1 MTANTNLVPE
11 LSPELQIDAIRLQM
25 KQQRQLIE
33 DQLTQA
39 TAENNAYPRSMTMRF
54 YSLKSQHFFSALE
67 LSNPSAKLSHL
78 LDLCIPNKYFFNP
91 KPNTG

>member
-54 YSLKSQHFFSALE
+54 LTQKRGLMLLAEVSTFFLGARALKSIGKTIAFVRSVY
-67 LSNPSAKLSHL
+67 S
-78 LDLCIPNKYFFNP
+78 
-91 KPNTG
+91 